1 MYPRRESNSDLRVR
15 NALVYPL
22 TYRGIR
28 FLLTYC
34 NILNKPHISS
44 SVGGRQNLG
53 ARSFEVQIYKKIKTV
68 SYICAPTR
76 VKIGRIMAKLRK
88 NRVFRQPAAWV
99 SAIPMAVLV
108 AMLALVIKCFG
119 SDAIMG
125 GSQVALLSAASV
137 CVMIAIGIY
146 GCSWSRLEEAIL
158 DNIHTSASSIII
170 LLLIGAIAGTWMV
183 SGVVPTLICY
193 GLKVLH
199 PSIFLVATCAICALV
214 SLVTGSSWTTI
225 ATIGVALMGI
235 GRALG
240 FEDGWIAGA
249 IISGAYFGD
258 KVSMLSDTTVLASST
273 VKVPIFTHINYMLQ
287 TTIPSF
293 LVAIVVF
300 AVVGLINPHTDTSHA
315 VAVAES
321 LESTFNITGWL
332 LLVPLA
338 TGILIARKL
347 PAIVTLFLACVMAC
361 VALVVAQPA
370 ILAEI
375 AGVTSLDFVSGFKGV
390 LTSCYGATAVDTGSA
405 ELNELVSTRGM
416 AGMLETIWLIVCAMC
431 FGGVMTGSGMLASI
445 TDIFLRFVRRA
456 SSAVASTVG
465 AGLFFNI
472 CTADQYISIILSG
485 NLFRDLYRQR
495 GFEPRLLSRSVE
507 DSATVCSVLVP
518 WNSCG
523 MTQATVLGVSTFTY
537 LPYCIF
543 NLISPLMS
551 ILITSIFYKTKPS
564 GNEK

>member
-1 MYPRRESNSDLRVR
+1 MP
-15 NALVYPL
+15 
-22 TYRGIR
+22 
-28 FLLTYC
+28 
-34 NILNKPHISS
+34 
-44 SVGGRQNLG
+44 
-53 ARSFEVQIYKKIKTV
+53 
-68 SYICAPTR
+68 
-76 VKIGRIMAKLRK
+76 KLRK

-99 SAIPMAVLV
+99 SAIPMVVLV

-137 CVMIAIGIY
+137 CVMIAIGVY

-183 SGVVPTLICY
+183 SGVVPTLIYY

-214 SLVTGSSWTTI
+214 SLITGSSWTTI

-240 FEDGWIAGA
+240 FEEGWIAGA

-273 VKVPIFTHINYMLQ
+273 VKVPIFTHINYMMR

-293 LVAIVVF
+293 IVALVVF
-300 AVVGLINPHTDTSHA
+300 AVAGVLYPHADTNHA
-315 VAVAES
+315 MAVAEA
-321 LESTFNITGWL
+321 LEQTFNISAWL
-332 LLVPLA
+332 LLVPVF
-338 TGILIARKL
+338 TGVLIARKL
-347 PAIVTLFLACVMAC
+347 PAIVTLFVSCVMAC

-370 ILAEI
+370 VLAEI
-375 AGVTSLDFVSGFKGV
+375 AGVEALDFMSGFKGV
-390 LTSCYGATAVDTGSA
+390 LSSCYGATAVDTGSA
-405 ELNELVSTRGM
+405 ELNDLVATRGM

-445 TDIFLRFVRRA
+445 TDIFLRLVRRA

-472 CTADQYISIILSG
+472 CTADQYISIILTG
-485 NLFRDLYRQR
+485 NLFRDLYRKR

-507 DSATVCSVLVP
+507 DSATVTSVLIP

-523 MTQATVLGVSTFTY
+523 MTQATVLGVATFTY

-543 NLISPLMS
+543 NLVSPLMS
-551 ILITSIFYKTKPS
+551 IVVTSLFYKVKS
-564 GNEK
+564 SENQQ

>member
-1 MYPRRESNSDLRVR
+1 MV
-15 NALVYPL
+15 
-22 TYRGIR
+22 
-28 FLLTYC
+28 
-34 NILNKPHISS
+34 
-44 SVGGRQNLG
+44 
-53 ARSFEVQIYKKIKTV
+53 
-68 SYICAPTR
+68 
-76 VKIGRIMAKLRK
+76 
-88 NRVFRQPAAWV
+88 
-99 SAIPMAVLV
+99 VLV

-137 CVMIAIGIY
+137 CVMIAIGVY

-183 SGVVPTLICY
+183 SGVVPTLIYY

-214 SLVTGSSWTTI
+214 SLITGSSWTTI

-240 FEDGWIAGA
+240 FEEGWIAGA

-273 VKVPIFTHINYMLQ
+273 VKVPIFTHINYMMR

-293 LVAIVVF
+293 IVALVVF
-300 AVVGLINPHTDTSHA
+300 AVAGVLYPHADTNHA
-315 VAVAES
+315 MAVAEA
-321 LESTFNITGWL
+321 LEQTFNISAWL
-332 LLVPLA
+332 LLVPVF
-338 TGILIARKL
+338 TGVLIARKL
-347 PAIVTLFLACVMAC
+347 PAIVTLFVSCVMAC

-370 ILAEI
+370 VLAEI
-375 AGVTSLDFVSGFKGV
+375 AGVEALDFMSGFKGV
-390 LTSCYGATAVDTGSA
+390 LSSCYGATAVDTGSA
-405 ELNELVSTRGM
+405 ELNDLVATRGM

-445 TDIFLRFVRRA
+445 TDIFLRLVRRA

-472 CTADQYISIILSG
+472 CTADQYISIILTG
-485 NLFRDLYRQR
+485 NLFRDLYRKR

-507 DSATVCSVLVP
+507 DSATVTSVLIP

-523 MTQATVLGVSTFTY
+523 MTQATVLGVATFTY

-543 NLISPLMS
+543 NLVSPLMS
-551 ILITSIFYKTKPS
+551 IVVTSLFYKVKS
-564 GNEK
+564 SENQQ